1 MSTGSRHSI
10 YSSSRKVIS
19 WQRLFRYA
27 INQLS
32 ERGEGAHRCRRRT
45 RWSFSCALSRPPPW
59 KLVRSNLDGGYIYIY
74 VRDRERE
81 GEISVSFNAIRGGC
95 DDVSTSTS
103 RNWWLLR
110 IIRPFRDPSFVRR
123 IAYGFVRGLSKE
135 GSSSLVD
142 DRTIDSNLFR
152 KR

>member
-1 MSTGSRHSI
+1 M
-10 YSSSRKVIS
+10 
-19 WQRLFRYA
+19 
-27 INQLS
+27 
-32 ERGEGAHRCRRRT
+32 
-45 RWSFSCALSRPPPW
+45 
-59 KLVRSNLDGGYIYIY
+59 
-74 VRDRERE
+74 
-81 GEISVSFNAIRGGC
+81 SFNAIRGGC

-142 DRTIDSNLFR
+142 DRTIDSNLSR
-152 KR
+152 KQGLRFLRSQSREIKLPVNRSSINAKLKKFLPIAISCRRVTRLSSNTGCNCFSIISRFNLMRAFFGSEYSVLSDSFFTKKEY

>member
-1 MSTGSRHSI
+1 M
-10 YSSSRKVIS
+10 
-19 WQRLFRYA
+19 
-27 INQLS
+27 
-32 ERGEGAHRCRRRT
+32 E
-45 RWSFSCALSRPPPW
+45 
-59 KLVRSNLDGGYIYIY
+59 DIYIY

-123 IAYGFVRGLSKE
+123 ITYGFVRGLSKE

-142 DRTIDSNLFR
+142 DRTIDSNLSR
-152 KR
+152 